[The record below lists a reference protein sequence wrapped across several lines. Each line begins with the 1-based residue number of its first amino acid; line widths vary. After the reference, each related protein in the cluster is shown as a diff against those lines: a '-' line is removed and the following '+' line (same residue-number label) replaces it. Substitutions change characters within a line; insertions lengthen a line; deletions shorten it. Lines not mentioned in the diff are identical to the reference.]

1 MRAQFCLRVGMND
14 NFIIPLNGLT
24 AGENTFFWTA
34 GKEFFDG
41 FENSEILDA
50 QLDIETRVEKSGR
63 YIGVDC
69 YVSGKVVVEC
79 DRCLEE
85 LAMPVD
91 LDVKLSV
98 KFGDANASDDDQDGE
113 REVIFLPVDNT
124 ELDMKQ
130 IVYDYV
136 CISLPIQRVHE
147 DGECNPDAMKYLE
160 PQELSESS
168 EVEGANN
175 PFAALQGLF

>member
-1 MRAQFCLRVGMND
+1 MND

-24 AGENTFFWTA
+24 AGENMFFWHA
-34 GKEFFDG
+34 GKEFFDS

-50 QLDIETRVEKSGR
+50 QLDMEAKVEKSGR

-69 YVSGKVVVEC
+69 NVSGRVVVEC

-85 LAMPVD
+85 LVLPVD
-91 LDVKLSV
+91 LEVKLSV
-98 KFGDANASDDDQDGE
+98 KFGDVDESDENQDGE

-147 DGECNPDAMKYLE
+147 DGDCNPVALRYLE
-160 PQELSESS
+160 PQVASEPS
-168 EVEGANN
+168 EVEETNN
-175 PFAALQGLF
+175 PFAALKGLF

>member
-1 MRAQFCLRVGMND
+1 M
-14 NFIIPLNGLT
+14 
-24 AGENTFFWTA
+24 FFWHA
-34 GKEFFDG
+34 GKEFFDS

-50 QLDIETRVEKSGR
+50 QLDIETIVEKSGR

-69 YVSGKVVVEC
+69 NVSGRVVVEC

-85 LAMPVD
+85 LVLPVD

-98 KFGDANASDDDQDGE
+98 KFGEVDASDENQDGE

-130 IVYDYV
+130 VVYDYV
-136 CISLPIQRVHE
+136 CISFPIQRVHE
-147 DGECNPDAMKYLE
+147 EGDCNPDALRYLE
-160 PQELSESS
+160 PPVASESS
-168 EVEGANN
+168 ESEDANN
-175 PFAALQGLF
+175 PFATLKGLFD

>member
-1 MRAQFCLRVGMND
+1 MND

-24 AGENTFFWTA
+24 AGENTFFWHA
-34 GKEFFDG
+34 GKEFFDS

-50 QLDIETRVEKSGR
+50 QLDIETKVEKSGR
-63 YIGVDC
+63 YTGVDC

-85 LAMPVD
+85 LVMPVD

-98 KFGDANASDDDQDGE
+98 KFGDADASDENQDGE

-160 PQELSESS
+160 PQGPSESS
-168 EVEGANN
+168 GVEETNN
-175 PFAALQGLF
+175 PFAALKGLF